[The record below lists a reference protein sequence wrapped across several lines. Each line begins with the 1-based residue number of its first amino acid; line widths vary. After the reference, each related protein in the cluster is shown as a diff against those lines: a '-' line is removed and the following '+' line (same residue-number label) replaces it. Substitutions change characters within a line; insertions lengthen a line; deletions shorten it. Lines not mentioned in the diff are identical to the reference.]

1 MGETRVCSCVG
12 ERIRVVRESRFKQ
25 RNQDAEKLKR
35 NGLALL
41 ATSTLIHVTVW
52 RARTFE
58 PSSSAN

>member
-1 MGETRVCSCVG
+1 MGETSEASCVG

-41 ATSTLIHVTVW
+41 AALTLIPVTV
-52 RARTFE
+52 
-58 PSSSAN
+58 